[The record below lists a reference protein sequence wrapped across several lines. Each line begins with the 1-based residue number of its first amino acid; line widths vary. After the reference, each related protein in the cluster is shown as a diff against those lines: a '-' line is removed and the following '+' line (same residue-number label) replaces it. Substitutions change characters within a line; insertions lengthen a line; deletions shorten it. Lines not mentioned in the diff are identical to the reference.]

1 MEDVVGGMVDV
12 GAGPL
17 GHHLVHQ
24 LAPAGDVG
32 DPLEA
37 ADLDRGGALQARRRH
52 PVGERPHV
60 LGRQA
65 VGAQQR
71 HFLQLLAVG
80 EVDHRAVGTALQH
93 PVLRA
98 RDWRARRPR
107 AGSRTRR
114 RRGRRRCRA
123 GRASCAGPRSPRRA
137 SSTRA
142 RSRPGR
148 RRAPAAAARRRCR
161 CGRRPRGSASW
172 PGCRRARS
180 ATGPDLTYSA

>member
-1 MEDVVGGMVDV
+1 MEDVVLGVVDV
-12 GAGPL
+12 GTGPL

-32 DPLEA
+32 DPLQA
-37 ADLDRGGALQARRRH
+37 ADLDRGGAFEPRRRH
-52 PVGERPHV
+52 PVGQRPHV
-60 LGRQA
+60 LGGQA

-80 EVDHRAVGTALQH
+80 QVDRPRRRGGAAAS
-93 PVLRA
+93 RA
-98 RDWRARRPR
+98 RGRGWRARRPR

-142 RSRPGR
+142 RSPPGR
-148 RRAPAAAARRRCR
+148 RRERAAAARRRCR
-161 CGRRPRGSASW
+161 GGRRPRGSASW

-180 ATGPDLTYSA
+180 VRARS